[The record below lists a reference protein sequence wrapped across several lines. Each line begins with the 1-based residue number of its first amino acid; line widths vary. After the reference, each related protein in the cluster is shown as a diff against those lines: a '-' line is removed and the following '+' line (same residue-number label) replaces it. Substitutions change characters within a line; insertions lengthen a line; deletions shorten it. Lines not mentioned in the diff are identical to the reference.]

1 MYVPDSRLRWN
12 GVFIHNTNFFKSKI
26 IPILFVALTMLID
39 VSSKSYIMDLTQII
53 GIVAGI
59 LTATSLIPQLIK
71 ILKEKKADDVSPLM
85 LIILLAGLG
94 LWATYGIMKT
104 DWPIIVTNSF
114 SFLLNTVVLILRFRY
129 SKDKTVS

>member
-1 MYVPDSRLRWN
+1 
-12 GVFIHNTNFFKSKI
+12 
-26 IPILFVALTMLID
+26 
-39 VSSKSYIMDLTQII
+39 MDLTQII
-53 GIVAGI
+53 GIAAGI

-114 SFLLNTVVLILRFRY
+114 SFLLNTVVLFLRFRY
-129 SKDKTVS
+129 SKDKSVS

>member
-1 MYVPDSRLRWN
+1 
-12 GVFIHNTNFFKSKI
+12 
-26 IPILFVALTMLID
+26 
-39 VSSKSYIMDLTQII
+39 MDLTQII

-114 SFLLNTVVLILRFRY
+114 SFLLNTVVLFLRFRY
-129 SKDKTVS
+129 SKDKKVS